1 MIEILF
7 WFYFLCMVF
16 DVYEILGNGIWEYRV
31 LENWFFVIIVDFF
44 NCSFDK
50 LLNEDKDL
58 INNKMCF
65 CIYLVM
71 IDE

>member
-1 MIEILF
+1 
-7 WFYFLCMVF
+7 MVF
-16 DVYEILGNGIWEYRV
+16 DVCEILGNGIWEYRV

-50 LLNEDKDL
+50 LLNKDKDL

>member
-1 MIEILF
+1 
-7 WFYFLCMVF
+7 MVF

-50 LLNEDKDL
+50 LLNEDKNL

>member
-1 MIEILF
+1 
-7 WFYFLCMVF
+7 MVF

-50 LLNEDKDL
+50 LLNKDKDL